1 MLEKIEGTI
10 ISVISGYY
18 DVKTN
23 KGVIRSRARG
33 VFRNRKQKPLVGDRA
48 VVQLDDQ
55 GMNYLVEILP
65 RKNEVGRPAVANVD
79 QVLLVISA
87 VEPDF
92 SLELLDRYLTF
103 FAWKNVGVTI
113 YLSKS
118 DIIAGT
124 ERLKEIKKKLVYYEK
139 IGYRVFFDSD
149 TLEKELPDLIQ
160 ENAIWTL
167 AGQSGAGKSTLLNKL
182 EKDANQAT
190 DKISQALNRGKH
202 TTRQVQLFTY
212 GKGFIADT
220 PGFSAVDLYK
230 IKVDDLGQYFYEF
243 KKNSV
248 NCKFRRCQH
257 IKEPGCEIKKM
268 VEDKEI
274 LPRRYEDYLKIRQEI
289 LDNKMPEYMK

>member
-124 ERLKEIKKKLVYYEK
+124 EELKEIKEKLVYYEK

-182 EKDANQAT
+182 EKDANQVT
-190 DKISQALNRGKH
+190 GKISQALNRGKH

-274 LPRRYEDYLKIRQEI
+274 LPSRYEDYLKIRQEI

>member
-92 SLELLDRYLTF
+92 SLELLYRYLTF
-103 FAWKNVGVTI
+103 FSWKNVGVTI

>member
-167 AGQSGAGKSTLLNKL
+167 AGQSGAGKSTLHNKL

>member
-18 DVKTN
+18 DVKTT

>member
-182 EKDANQAT
+182 EKDANQVT
-190 DKISQALNRGKH
+190 GKISQALNRGKH

>member
-124 ERLKEIKKKLVYYEK
+124 EELKEIKEKLVYYEK

-182 EKDANQAT
+182 EKDANQVT
-190 DKISQALNRGKH
+190 GKISQALNRGKH